1 MKMENTANFKQLFS
15 AAAVIMVAFLT
26 MSATVMNPEAEGP
39 PNWEKLGARLVKYD
53 AEKDVIEV
61 SAYEGRFNAVR
72 IKVEKS
78 DINLYRVAIHY
89 GNGNVQSAKVGKVI
103 REGQTTR
110 AINLKGSGRRII
122 KKVEFWYE
130 TKGYEGRKARVELWG
145 RRF

>member
-1 MKMENTANFKQLFS
+1 MKMKNTANLRQLFS
-15 AAAVIMVAFLT
+15 AVAVIMVAFLT
-26 MSATVMNPEAEGP
+26 MSATVVTPEADIR
-39 PNWEKLGARLVKYD
+39 PNWEKLGACLVKYD
-53 AEKDVIEV
+53 AEKDVIGV

-89 GNGNVQSAKVGKVI
+89 GNGDVQNAKVGKII

-110 AINLKGSGRRII
+110 AIDLKGKGKRII

-130 TKGYEGRKARVELWG
+130 TKGYERRKARVELWG

>member
-1 MKMENTANFKQLFS
+1 MKMKNTAILKQLFS
-15 AAAVIMVAFLT
+15 AITIIMVAFLT
-26 MSATVMNPEAEGP
+26 INATVVAPEVSIRP
-39 PNWEKLGARLVKYD
+39 SWEKLGARLVKYD
-53 AEKDVIEV
+53 AEKDVIGV

-89 GNGNVQSAKVGKVI
+89 GNGDVQSAKVGKVI

-110 AINLKGSGRRII
+110 AINLKGRGRRII